1 MDILQTLG
9 GATLATTTV
18 VLGASMFP
26 QTKTSQ
32 TVDQQVTSGMPLVH
46 HVGWVEGGGGRGA
59 GKGVHEGGVGG
70 QGGFTRG
77 DLSVVSFQ
85 FFKGTMHLENNSSV
99 CQVPLWLHFVC
110 GVRPPMSY
118 ARRRLDAYMHAFVA
132 MHCLPYSLTIP
143 VYY

>member
-46 HVGWVEGGGGRGA
+46 HVGWVEGGGGEVQE
-59 GKGVHEGGVGG
+59 KGC
-70 QGGFTRG
+70 TRG
-77 DLSVVSFQ
+77 GWGDRGGLPEV
-85 FFKGTMHLENNSSV
+85 T
-99 CQVPLWLHFVC
+99 CQL
-110 GVRPPMSY
+110 
-118 ARRRLDAYMHAFVA
+118 
-132 MHCLPYSLTIP
+132 
-143 VYY
+143 